1 MWIMDGFLGTGMGW
15 MGLFADLALIS
26 ALVFGVYYRRHR
38 KRHMIV
44 PYIGIN
50 IGVYAVV
57 IALLGADIGIGVAF
71 GLFGVLSIIRLRSNE
86 ISHPDVSYYFSS
98 LAIGLVCGVPLDP
111 LWTGPILGCLIVGIL
126 ALVDQ
131 PALHQRYRQEQ
142 VVLDRI
148 YPRPELEARLREL
161 LDAETIT
168 RIDTMVTDLVRDSQ
182 TVKVTYRTAKERAAA
197 PRHRGVMSGRP
208 R

>member
-131 PALHQRYRQEQ
+131 PAEH
-142 VVLDRI
+142 
-148 YPRPELEARLREL
+148 AEL
-161 LDAETIT
+161 LLLAAKGSWRVTFVPVRWQEDPDSRVRVIQTAWEDVRGLMRIRRRIRST
-168 RIDTMVTDLVRDSQ
+168 RHPGVASVRGN
-182 TVKVTYRTAKERAAA
+182 T
-197 PRHRGVMSGRP
+197 SGRS
-208 R
+208 